1 MADQNSIVRKQ
12 IDEYLERLNELANNA
27 ASTILDA
34 RDVAKRDF
42 EAVKNEARTSIEM
55 LEKAIKRYERQKV
68 DIASLS
74 DKAAVLQSRLDIF
87 ESSLGVAED
96 QAERLAGIVGK
107 VVCIKSSPNTHMTAA
122 AVGEFGRIVCVW
134 MGSDGYREAVIPF
147 DALEV
152 VEQEGG
158 AK

>member
-1 MADQNSIVRKQ
+1 MADQDSIVRKQ
-12 IDEYLERLNELANNA
+12 IDEYLEKLNTLANNA
-27 ASTILDA
+27 ANTIFDA
-34 RDVAKRDF
+34 RDVAKRDL
-42 EAVKNEARTSIEM
+42 EAAKNEARTSIDM

-96 QAERLAGIVGK
+96 QAERLVGIVGK
-107 VVCIKSSPNTHMTAA
+107 VVCIKSNRSVLMTAA
-122 AVGEFGRIVCVW
+122 AVDGDARIVCVR
-134 MGSDGYREAVIPF
+134 MDGDGYVEISIPF
-147 DALEV
+147 AALEV
-152 VEQEGG
+152 VQQEGG